1 MLRYSRKH
9 CVSLQERKCFPLNKE
24 STPQGVDVL
33 LCSEY
38 MRSKVK
44 YFPRCNRKRCAS
56 QECLVFRNRMKVIPS
71 MWIYISY
78 RLIKFEKEVFSRMVH
93 QCKEVSTS
101 QGIYVPFSKNKK
113 RKVLPSS
120 VKRVT
125 FS

>member
-1 MLRYSRKH
+1 MLLYSRKR
-9 CVSLQERKCFPLNKE
+9 CVSLQERKCFPLSKE
-24 STPQGVDVL
+24 STSQGADVL

-38 MRSKVK
+38 IRSKWK

-56 QECLVFRNRMKVIPS
+56 QECIFFSNRRKVLPS

-101 QGIYVPFSKNKK
+101 LGIYVSFSKNKRGK
-113 RKVLPSS
+113 FFPV
-120 VKRVT
+120 V
-125 FS
+125 